1 MIVKKG
7 VQDTNR
13 RRQSPVGS
21 SGGIVPRKI
30 LKNFEHEILGN
41 GISGI
46 LRSSHCFVMS
56 AFFAIRGLNQMPLD
70 LPHNNGS

>member
-41 GISGI
+41 GMSGI
-46 LRSSHCFVMS
+46 LRSSQC
-56 AFFAIRGLNQMPLD
+56 I
-70 LPHNNGS
+70 